1 MHIKVF
7 NYTNSKICVESAN
20 RGYVFDP
27 IKDSVPSLEVM
38 SFDEI
43 EYINSKGEIFRSGA
57 LRFEESQEEEIFE
70 ALRYPQWR
78 DTLISEDDIDDIIF
92 NPTIENQKRLIS
104 IKNTGTIERIRAKLV
119 YYNNLE
125 KDGVSHKITNMINER
140 FDELRRGAYN
150 SKIVVGEI
158 KRVNTADEIEG
169 IKEQNE
175 TLKDELEKMK
185 AMMSEM
191 LAKKAESET
200 DALDAKKKASKPKK
214 QEDKVG

>member
-27 IKDSVPSLEVM
+27 AKDGVPSLEVM

-57 LRFEESQEEEIFE
+57 LRFEESQQEEIFE
-70 ALRYPQWR
+70 ALKYPQWR

-92 NPTIENQKRLIS
+92 NPTIENQNRLIS
-104 IKNTGTIERIRAKLV
+104 IKNAGTIERIRAKLV

-140 FDELRRGAYN
+140 FDELRRGIYN

-158 KRVNTADEIEG
+158 KRINTADEIESV
-169 IKEQNE
+169 KEQNE
-175 TLKDELEKMK
+175 ALKKKIEEMET
-185 AMMSEM
+185 MMAEV
-191 LAKKAESET
+191 LAKKAESESDT
-200 DALDAKKKASKPKK
+200 SDAKKKVSKPKK